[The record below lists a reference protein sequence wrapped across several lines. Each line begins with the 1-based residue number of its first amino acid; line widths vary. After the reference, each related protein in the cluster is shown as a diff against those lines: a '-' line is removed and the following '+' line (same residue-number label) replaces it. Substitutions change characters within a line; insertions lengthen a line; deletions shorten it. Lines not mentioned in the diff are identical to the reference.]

1 MTDMAELYADTQKP
15 NWAGGTYKSSIL
27 ESRAFDYQVTNNRS
41 HGRDI
46 EFSLPRALA

>member
-1 MTDMAELYADTQKP
+1 MNVNELYVAESRP

-27 ESRAFDYQVTNNRS
+27 ESRAFDYPVTNNRS